1 MAGPSTQTLRRRL
14 GQRVKS
20 RYRLLE
26 VVGSGGQGAVYRAVD
41 ERDGDHVAVK
51 ILHTEVAEDPNARER
66 LVREARALMVL
77 AGTAA
82 LEVLDQGF
90 TDDGNLALVT
100 ELLSGEELD
109 DFLVRHE
116 QGGGRLNVPEAL
128 SLFQPIADTL
138 SKAHALGIVHRDLKP
153 ANVFLTQDVSASRAP
168 DGLRLRQVRPPA
180 QPHRGWLRGGQPQLP
195 LARGVAQPARHA
207 QHGRLR
213 LRSHDLPC
221 PRWRAAL
228 RGRPPHRDLPPLH
241 RSPAPKPAR
250 APPGAPTGRGPLG
263 ATWPS
268 PWTPPSGSRTQAPR
282 SRRSKACSRSS
293 PGFECGRVRSEGA
306 GHPGLRDRSRWRSL
320 WHPPGSGTSLRCV
333 CFRGPP
339 KSRCPGRPAP
349 SLQPRGI
356 RSLD

>member
-90 TDDGNLALVT
+90 TEDGNLALVT

-153 ANVFLTQDVSASRAP
+153 ANVFLTQDVGRRV
-168 DGLRLRQVRPPA
+168 RLMDFGFA
-180 QPHRGWLRGGQPQLP
+180 KFGH
-195 LARGVAQPARHA
+195 
-207 QHGRLR
+207 
-213 LRSHDLPC
+213 LRSLTADGFV
-221 PRWRAAL
+221 A
-228 RGRPPHRDLPPLH
+228 G
-241 RSPAPKPAR
+241 SPSYLSPEA
-250 APPGAPTGRGPLG
+250 G
-263 ATWPS
+263 ATSPS
-268 PWTPPSGSRTQAPR
+268 
-282 SRRSKACSRSS
+282 
-293 PGFECGRVRSEGA
+293 
-306 GHPGLRDRSRWRSL
+306 
-320 WHPPGSGTSLRCV
+320 
-333 CFRGPP
+333 
-339 KSRCPGRPAP
+339 RPAWTSTASEP
-349 SLQPRGI
+349 
-356 RSLD
+356 

>member
-41 ERDGDHVAVK
+41 ERDGDHVSVK

-90 TDDGNLALVT
+90 TEDGNLALVT
-100 ELLSGEELD
+100 ELLRGEELD

-153 ANVFLTQDVSASRAP
+153 ANVFLTQDAARRV
-168 DGLRLRQVRPPA
+168 RLMDFGFA
-180 QPHRGWLRGGQPQLP
+180 KFGH
-195 LARGVAQPARHA
+195 
-207 QHGRLR
+207 
-213 LRSHDLPC
+213 LRSLTADGFVAGSPSYLSPEAWRNQPVTPSMDVYGFGAMIFRVLAGAPPFVGAHPIETFRLCTGAPRPSLHALRPELP
-221 PRWRAAL
+221 PDVDRWVQMALAVDPAERFQNAGASLAAL
-228 RGRPPHRDLPPLH
+228 
-241 RSPAPKPAR
+241 K
-250 APPGAPTGRGPLG
+250 
-263 ATWPS
+263 
-268 PWTPPSGSRTQAPR
+268 
-282 SRRSKACSRSS
+282 
-293 PGFECGRVRSEGA
+293 
-306 GHPGLRDRSRWRSL
+306 GLL
-320 WHPPGSGTSLRCV
+320 
-333 CFRGPP
+333 
-339 KSRCPGRPAP
+339 A
-349 SLQPRGI
+349 
-356 RSLD
+356 